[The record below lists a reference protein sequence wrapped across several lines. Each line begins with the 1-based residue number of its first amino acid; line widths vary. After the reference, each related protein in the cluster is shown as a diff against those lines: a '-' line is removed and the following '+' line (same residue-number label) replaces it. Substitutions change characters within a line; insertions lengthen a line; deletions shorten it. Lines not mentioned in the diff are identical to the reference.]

1 MIPKIIQNS
10 MRHFTATA
18 AVILSL
24 ACMFSCKKEKGGG
37 DTLEKIYF
45 VDPASASMVLTQ
57 GQTGYIMYATVP
69 ESAAATAV
77 MEWSSSDTNI
87 AEVFN
92 GQVTAIAP
100 GNTVITVKCGNVS
113 ATLDVQVV
121 PIPVTSFNVPKSM
134 NAYMDMPT
142 PIKLTVEP
150 AEANA
155 ASLEWKSD
163 NPEIAEVVIESGK
176 AFVNAKKEG
185 GCKITVTPYN
195 NSEASQQIAV
205 TVYPAIFKLM
215 RRSIS
220 GESGYVEILNDDS
233 FDITDIGMPTYEG
246 MRYIEMIRLDGGEL
260 LDSSV
265 EVNNENSGIVS
276 ITKHKRSESKI
287 ILNAEEKSEV
297 GATKISVSLK
307 DDDNVY
313 TKTFTI
319 TRQKHDFTS
328 DTKICRIYTETPV
341 NDVEEMAREAILAVQ
356 MFPAVNAVWTSS
368 NESVAKV
375 APLTVDGTG
384 FSPMAEIRTFGE
396 YGSAEITATDE
407 SGEHTRKFTVRVSK
421 ASFPAGTK
429 ICIRVDGH
437 IEPVGE
443 STTIRASYDGRNDEA
458 FGLMD
463 ASGNYLSTFT
473 NFKWTIE
480 SPSCECSLTP
490 VGASGVVIAPIST
503 TTFSGSKTAT
513 LVCTDDAGNRLT
525 HKIFIDSPNAFRG
538 VENLRVTVDG
548 KSYTGNAKVDIGK
561 TATIDIAKLTY
572 GSSYD
577 GLKWENVGVLG
588 SVYGR
593 TKLNN
598 NSSGSLM
605 SIEFTP
611 NRKMEAMPISVE
623 DEIGQVRKIY
633 ISSAKFHF
641 PDGAKLYYS
650 YTAVNPT
657 NSGWKEA
664 TSGVLLRPNISTN
677 IKIATSETGAP
688 VVDKAYYYQV
698 WASAIEKSKKNQY
711 VNEFSPLYNEDYN
724 VFSVF
729 VNGYPPRDDAPEP
742 YGITVKDDYGTSL
755 YNQFYIHELVKFDS
769 STEFFVWA
777 SLGGAGRG
785 YSVKYDKGKDKRLY
799 VDVDPPSSGKIPEVR
814 ITWTLSYNAGYYIFP
829 EARITNSVGEQSEYS
844 MYHVRQVK
852 FNPVSSTASS
862 PTKVVLFDDYGNTK
876 TIYISYNIKN

>member
-1 MIPKIIQNS
+1 MIPKIIQNP
-10 MRHFTATA
+10 MRRFTA
-18 AVILSL
+18 AVAVLLSL
-24 ACMFSCKKEKGGG
+24 ACAFSCKKEKGGG

-45 VDPASASMVLTQ
+45 VDPASASMVLSQ

-121 PIPVTSFNVPKSM
+121 PIPVTNFSVPKSM
-134 NAYMDMPT
+134 NAYIDMPT
-142 PIKLTVEP
+142 HIKLTVEP

-155 ASLEWKSD
+155 ASLVWKSD
-163 NPEIAEVVIESGK
+163 NPEIAEVVIEDGK

-185 GCKITVTPYN
+185 GCKISVSPYGR
-195 NSEASQQIAV
+195 SDESKEIAV
-205 TVYPAIFKLM
+205 TVYPAAFKLM
-215 RRSIS
+215 RRTIS
-220 GESGYVEILNDDS
+220 GESGYVEIPNDDS
-233 FDITDIGMPTYEG
+233 FDITDIWMPYEG
-246 MRYIEMIRLDGGEL
+246 IRYIEMIRVDGGEL

-265 EVNNENSGIVS
+265 EVYNENPGIVS
-276 ITKHKRSESKI
+276 ITKRKRSEIKI
-287 ILNAEEKSEV
+287 LLEAEEKSEV
-297 GATKISVSLK
+297 GATKVSVSLK
-307 DDDNVY
+307 EDDNVY

-328 DTKICRIYTETPV
+328 DTKICRINTETPV
-341 NDVEEMAREAILAVQ
+341 NDVEEMARNATMEVQ

-375 APLTVDGTG
+375 VPATSDGKG

-407 SGEHTRKFTVRVSK
+407 SGEHTRKFTVKVSK

-429 ICIRVDGH
+429 ISTRVNNNYV
-437 IEPVGE
+437 PVGE
-443 STTIRASYDGRNDEA
+443 STTIRASYDGRNAGGFDLLE
-458 FGLMD
+458 
-463 ASGNYLSTFT
+463 ASGNLSTFS
-473 NFKWTIE
+473 NIKWTIE
-480 SPSCECSLTP
+480 SPSCECRLTQ
-490 VGASGVVIAPIST
+490 VGANGVIIRPIST

-525 HKIFIDSPNAFRG
+525 HKIFIDSPNAFSG
-538 VENLRVTVDG
+538 VHNLRVTVDG

-561 TATIDIAKLTY
+561 TATIDIAKLTFA
-572 GSSYD
+572 SSYD

-588 SVYGR
+588 GVYGT

-641 PDGAKLYYS
+641 PDGAKIYISYNKSTWNTSDDCPFLNNGNNYFRIGTSATDLTAFDPGNASVWSSTIRKPSYVTYTGNIRVLPSGNS
-650 YTAVNPT
+650 YTHAM
-657 NSGWKEA
+657 
-664 TSGVLLRPNISTN
+664 STM
-677 IKIATSETGAP
+677 
-688 VVDKAYYYQV
+688 
-698 WASAIEKSKKNQY
+698 
-711 VNEFSPLYNEDYN
+711 
-724 VFSVF
+724 
-729 VNGYPPRDDAPEP
+729 GYPNDYECVFYTLTA
-742 YGITVKDDYGTSL
+742 KDDYGKLIESEFRL
-755 YNQFYIHELVKFDS
+755 KKFMNFNDGIWFRFLENKKY
-769 STEFFVWA
+769 STYTYKFE
-777 SLGGAGRG
+777 S
-785 YSVKYDKGKDKRLY
+785 GKDVY
-799 VDVDPPSSGKIPEVR
+799 VTVPLHEYTGVTFSCSPSKSGSRVYFRRADIIDFSNTGYTLRNRTEIPALDPVVIMKKE
-814 ITWTLSYNAGYYIFP
+814 
-829 EARITNSVGEQSEYS
+829 EYS
-844 MYHVRQVK
+844 RIIFY
-852 FNPVSSTASS
+852 
-862 PTKVVLFDDYGNTK
+862 DDYGNTK
-876 TIYISYNIKN
+876 TFYVKKK

>member
-1 MIPKIIQNS
+1 MIPKIIQNP
-10 MRHFTATA
+10 MRHFTA
-18 AVILSL
+18 AVAVLLSL
-24 ACMFSCKKEKGGG
+24 ACAFSCKKEKGGG

-45 VDPASASMVLTQ
+45 VDPASASMVLSQ

-121 PIPVTSFNVPKSM
+121 PIPVTSFSVPKSM

-150 AEANA
+150 AKANA

-163 NPEIAEVVIESGK
+163 NSEIAEVVIESGK

-185 GCKITVTPYN
+185 GCKISVTPYN
-195 NSEASQQIAV
+195 NSDASQKIEV

-246 MRYIEMIRLDGGEL
+246 IRCIEMIRLDGSSL
-260 LDSSV
+260 LESSV

-276 ITKHKRSESKI
+276 ITKRQRSESKVL
-287 ILNAEEKSEV
+287 LNVEEKSEV
-297 GATKISVSLK
+297 GATKVSVSLK
-307 DDDNVY
+307 EDDNVY
-313 TKTFTI
+313 TKSFTI

-341 NDVEEMAREAILAVQ
+341 NDVEEMARNATMEVQ

-375 APLTVDGTG
+375 VPATSDGTG

-407 SGEHTRKFTVRVSK
+407 SGEHTRKFTVKVSK

-429 ICIRVDGH
+429 ICIRVNGK

-443 STTIRASYDGRNDEA
+443 STTIRASYDGRNDAA

-490 VGASGVVIAPIST
+490 VGASGVVVAPISA

-513 LVCTDDAGNRLT
+513 LVCTDDAGNQLK
-525 HKIFIDSPNAFRG
+525 HKIIIYSPIAFGRNSLCAK
-538 VENLRVTVDG
+538 VNSEMFYED
-548 KSYTGNAKVDIGK
+548 AKVDIGNK
-561 TATIDIAKLTY
+561 AVVALYGNKKVPVTLAGVKWSGLEKLNSY
-572 GSSYD
+572 GSVNISTNSTNTISYF
-577 GLKWENVGVLG
+577 
-588 SVYGR
+588 
-593 TKLNN
+593 
-598 NSSGSLM
+598 
-605 SIEFTP
+605 EFTP
-611 NRKMEAMPISVE
+611 NKKMESVTITVE
-623 DEIGQVRKIY
+623 DEIGQEQTLRIQ
-633 ISSAKFHF
+633 SAEFQF
-641 PDGAKLYYS
+641 PEGAK
-650 YTAVNPT
+650 
-657 NSGWKEA
+657 
-664 TSGVLLRPNISTN
+664 
-677 IKIATSETGAP
+677 
-688 VVDKAYYYQV
+688 
-698 WASAIEKSKKNQY
+698 
-711 VNEFSPLYNEDYN
+711 
-724 VFSVF
+724 
-729 VNGYPPRDDAPEP
+729 
-742 YGITVKDDYGTSL
+742 
-755 YNQFYIHELVKFDS
+755 
-769 STEFFVWA
+769 
-777 SLGGAGRG
+777 
-785 YSVKYDKGKDKRLY
+785 
-799 VDVDPPSSGKIPEVR
+799 
-814 ITWTLSYNAGYYIFP
+814 
-829 EARITNSVGEQSEYS
+829 
-844 MYHVRQVK
+844 
-852 FNPVSSTASS
+852 
-862 PTKVVLFDDYGNTK
+862 
-876 TIYISYNIKN
+876 IYISYNKSTWNTGDDCVFFNNGSTYFRVGTSATDFVKSGLPVEWSLIKTYSHSNYGSKLMVLPSEDASQYVLSPMAYPDDYKADKYRLIAKDAYGTEVRSGFMVKKFMNFNDAVWFRLKYYDNGTKKSVTLTYTSDSGKDVYKTLPAKATNLVVMECSPYENGNTVYVNRAEIIDFKNGSVGMRIKKPAFKEEVTVKSEEYARITFYDDYGNKKAFYIKMK

>member
-1 MIPKIIQNS
+1 MIPKIIQNP
-10 MRHFTATA
+10 MRHFTA
-18 AVILSL
+18 AVAVLLSL
-24 ACMFSCKKEKGGG
+24 ACALSCKKEKGGG

-45 VDPASASMVLTQ
+45 VDPASASMVLSQ

-121 PIPVTSFNVPKSM
+121 PIPVTSFSVPKTMS
-134 NAYMDMPT
+134 AYMDMPT
-142 PIKLTVEP
+142 PVKLTVEP
-150 AEANA
+150 AKANA

-195 NSEASQQIAV
+195 NSEASQQISV

-246 MRYIEMIRLDGGEL
+246 IRCIEMIRLDGSSL
-260 LDSSV
+260 LESSV

-276 ITKHKRSESKI
+276 ITKRQRSESKVL
-287 ILNAEEKSEV
+287 LNVEEKSEV
-297 GATKISVSLK
+297 GATKVSVSLK
-307 DDDNVY
+307 EDDNVY

-341 NDVEEMAREAILAVQ
+341 NDVEEMSRNATMEVQ

-375 APLTVDGTG
+375 VPATSDGTG

-429 ICIRVDGH
+429 IYIRVGGKL
-437 IEPVGE
+437 EPVGE

-463 ASGNYLSTFT
+463 ASGNYLTTFT

-480 SPSCECSLTP
+480 SPSCECRLATA
-490 VGASGVVIAPIST
+490 GASGVVVTPIST

-525 HKIFIDSPNAFRG
+525 HKIFIDSPNAFSG
-538 VENLRVTVDG
+538 VQNLRVTVDG
-548 KSYTGNAKVDIGK
+548 KSYTSNAKVDIGK
-561 TATIDIAKLTY
+561 TATIDIAKLTVD
-572 GSSYD
+572 SSYD

-588 SVYGR
+588 SVYGT

-633 ISSAKFHF
+633 ISSAEFQF
-641 PDGAKLYYS
+641 PEGAKIYISYYKSTWSTSDDCLFFNNGNTYFRVGTSATDFVKSGSPVKWSCVKTYPKLNYSSTLRALPGGDASIYALSPTS
-650 YTAVNPT
+650 Y
-657 NSGWKEA
+657 
-664 TSGVLLRPNISTN
+664 PN
-677 IKIATSETGAP
+677 
-688 VVDKAYYYQV
+688 
-698 WASAIEKSKKNQY
+698 
-711 VNEFSPLYNEDYN
+711 DYRTDEYTL
-724 VFSVF
+724 VAK
-729 VNGYPPRDDAPEP
+729 DA
-742 YGITVKDDYGTSL
+742 YGTEIESR
-755 YNQFYIHELVKFDS
+755 FKVKKFMNFNDGIWFRLS
-769 STEFFVWA
+769 YYVPGSQ
-777 SLGGAGRG
+777 GAVAKGWN
-785 YSVKYDKGKDKRLY
+785 YKFESGKDTYVTLPKGAYNY
-799 VDVDPPSSGKIPEVR
+799 VDMDCCPYEYGNCVYVSRAEIIDFENGSVGTRTIKPALGAKATTISEQ
-814 ITWTLSYNAGYYIFP
+814 Y
-829 EARITNSVGEQSEYS
+829 ARITLY
-844 MYHVRQVK
+844 
-852 FNPVSSTASS
+852 
-862 PTKVVLFDDYGNTK
+862 DDYGNK
-876 TIYISYNIKN
+876 KAFYIKNK

>member
-1 MIPKIIQNS
+1 
-10 MRHFTATA
+10 MRRFTA
-18 AVILSL
+18 AVAVLLSL
-24 ACMFSCKKEKGGG
+24 ACAFSCKKEKGGG

-45 VDPASASMVLTQ
+45 VDPASASMVLSQ

-69 ESAAATAV
+69 ESAADTAV

-121 PIPVTSFNVPKSM
+121 PIPVTNFSVPKSM

-195 NSEASQQIAV
+195 NSEASQQISV

-220 GESGYVEILNDDS
+220 GESSYVEILNDDS
-233 FDITDIGMPTYEG
+233 FDITDIGMPYEG
-246 MRYIEMIRLDGGEL
+246 IRCIEMIRLDGDKL
-260 LDSSV
+260 LESSV

-276 ITKHKRSESKI
+276 ITKRQRSESKVL
-287 ILNAEEKSEV
+287 LNVEEKSEV
-297 GATKISVSLK
+297 GATKVSVSLK
-307 DDDNVY
+307 EDDNVY

-341 NDVEEMAREAILAVQ
+341 NDVEEMARNATMEVQ

-375 APLTVDGTG
+375 VPATSDGTG

-429 ICIRVDGH
+429 ISTRVNNNYV
-437 IEPVGE
+437 PVGE
-443 STTIRASYDGRNDEA
+443 STTIRASYDGRNA
-458 FGLMD
+458 GGFGLLE
-463 ASGNYLSTFT
+463 ASGNPSTFS
-473 NFKWTIE
+473 NIKWTIE
-480 SPSCECSLTP
+480 SPSCECRLTQ
-490 VGASGVVIAPIST
+490 VGANGVIIRPISK

-525 HKIFIDSPNAFRG
+525 HKIFIASPNAFSG
-538 VENLRVTVDG
+538 VHNLRVTVDG
-548 KSYTGNAKVDIGK
+548 KSYTSNAKVDIGK
-561 TATIDIAKLTY
+561 TATIDIAKFTFD
-572 GSSYD
+572 SSYD

-588 SVYGR
+588 SVYGT

-623 DEIGQVRKIY
+623 DEIGQVKKIY

-641 PDGAKLYYS
+641 PDGAKIYISYDKSKWNTLDERVFLNNGQNYFRVGTSATDFVKSDTPVEWSRTKKSSTNYEGRFRALSSGDVSTYAISPMGYPDDYEAVYYS
-650 YTAVNPT
+650 
-657 NSGWKEA
+657 
-664 TSGVLLRPNISTN
+664 L
-677 IKIATSETGAP
+677 
-688 VVDKAYYYQV
+688 
-698 WASAIEKSKKNQY
+698 SA
-711 VNEFSPLYNEDYN
+711 
-724 VFSVF
+724 
-729 VNGYPPRDDAPEP
+729 
-742 YGITVKDDYGTSL
+742 KDDYGTVVMSEFVL
-755 YNQFYIHELVKFDS
+755 KKFMNFNDGIW
-769 STEFFVWA
+769 FRLQYA
-777 SLGGAGRG
+777 YR
-785 YSVKYDKGKDKRLY
+785 DKNTIKHKTVTYKFESGKDKY
-799 VDVDPPSSGKIPEVR
+799 VTLPYNDYHTVSCSCSPNESGSSAYYNHAEILDFFELPYRFRTIKPACDSRV
-814 ITWTLSYNAGYYIFP
+814 WTIKEQY
-829 EARITNSVGEQSEYS
+829 ARITFY
-844 MYHVRQVK
+844 
-852 FNPVSSTASS
+852 
-862 PTKVVLFDDYGNTK
+862 DDYGNK
-876 TIYISYNIKN
+876 KAFYIIRK

>member
-1 MIPKIIQNS
+1 MIPKIIQNP
-10 MRHFTATA
+10 MRHFMATA
-18 AVILSL
+18 AVLLSL

-45 VDPASASMVLTQ
+45 VDPSSASMVLTQ

-121 PIPVTSFNVPKSM
+121 PIPVTSFSVPKSM

-195 NSEASQQIAV
+195 NSEASQQISV

-220 GESGYVEILNDDS
+220 GESSYVEILNDDS

-265 EVNNENSGIVS
+265 EINNENSGIVS
-276 ITKHKRSESKI
+276 ITKYKRSESKI
-287 ILNAEEKSEV
+287 LLNAEEKSEV
-297 GATKISVSLK
+297 GATKVSVSLK
-307 DDDNVY
+307 EDDNVY

-356 MFPAVNAVWTSS
+356 MLPAVNAVWTSS

-375 APLTVDGTG
+375 APLTSDGTG

-429 ICIRVDGH
+429 IGTRVGGK

-480 SPSCECSLTP
+480 SPSCECSLSP
-490 VGASGVVIAPIST
+490 VGASGVVVAPISNT
-503 TTFSGSKTAT
+503 AFSGSKTAT

-525 HKIFIDSPNAFRG
+525 HKIFIDSPNAFSG
-538 VENLRVTVDG
+538 VQNLRVTVDG
-548 KSYTGNAKVDIGK
+548 KSYTSNAKVDIGK
-561 TATIDIAKLTY
+561 TATIDIAKLTLD
-572 GSSYD
+572 SSYD
-577 GLKWENVGVLG
+577 GLKWQNVGVLG
-588 SVYGR
+588 SVYGT

-633 ISSAKFHF
+633 ITSAEFQF
-641 PDGAKLYYS
+641 PEGAKLYCS
-650 YTAVNPT
+650 YGNVDPT
-657 NSGWKEA
+657 GGYWAE
-664 TSGVLLRPNISTN
+664 VLDGMPLKNYEGTCL
-677 IKIATSETGAP
+677 KIATSAAGKP
-688 VVDKAYYYQV
+688 IVDKAYWDQI
-698 WASAIEKSKKNQY
+698 WASAIEKSKNNSYVYEFGATMINALKTENVFAIFTKQYPAKNQEY
-711 VNEFSPLYNEDYN
+711 
-724 VFSVF
+724 
-729 VNGYPPRDDAPEP
+729 EP
-742 YGITVKDDYGTSL
+742 YSIEVKDDYGTALSAR
-755 YNQFYIHELVKFDS
+755 FYIREWVKFDS
-769 STEFFVWA
+769 DTRFEIGKINGNLFIDYNNGSSESIKIPKSELFSDGSIFVRMKF
-777 SLGGAGRG
+777 GN
-785 YSVKYDKGKDKRLY
+785 VLY
-799 VDVDPPSSGKIPEVR
+799 RFPRIIVTNSAKQGNPHEYYLYHETFIWEYPTSSGPGTR
-814 ITWTLSYNAGYYIFP
+814 LIFSDDFGNMKTFTFT
-829 EARITNSVGEQSEYS
+829 TN
-844 MYHVRQVK
+844 
-852 FNPVSSTASS
+852 
-862 PTKVVLFDDYGNTK
+862 
-876 TIYISYNIKN
+876 

>member
-1 MIPKIIQNS
+1 MITTIIHKS
-10 MRHFTATA
+10 MRQLTASV
-18 AVILSL
+18 AVLLSL
-24 ACMFSCKKEKGGG
+24 ACVFSCKKEKGGG
-37 DTLEKIYF
+37 DALEKIYF
-45 VDPASASMVLTQ
+45 VDPASATMVITQ
-57 GQTGYIMYATVP
+57 GRSEQILYATVP
-69 ESAAATAV
+69 EKAADTAILEWFSDDPSIADVINGLVTAV
-77 MEWSSSDTNI
+77 
-87 AEVFN
+87 
-92 GQVTAIAP
+92 AP
-100 GNTVITVKCGNVS
+100 GNTVITAKCGNVT
-113 ATLDVQVV
+113 ATVDVQVV
-121 PIPVTSFNVPKSM
+121 PIPVTSFSVPKSM

-142 PIKLTVEP
+142 PIKLTVQP

-195 NSEASQQIAV
+195 NSEASQQISV

-215 RRSIS
+215 RKSIS
-220 GESGYVEILNDDS
+220 GESSYVEILNDDS

-246 MRYIEMIRLDGGEL
+246 IRCIEMIRLDGSSL
-260 LDSSV
+260 LESSV

-276 ITKHKRSESKI
+276 ITKRQRSESKVL
-287 ILNAEEKSEV
+287 LNVEEKSEV
-297 GATKISVSLK
+297 GATKVSVSLK
-307 DDDNVY
+307 EADNVY

-341 NDVEEMAREAILAVQ
+341 NDVEEMARNATMEVQ

-375 APLTVDGTG
+375 VPATSDGTG

-429 ICIRVDGH
+429 ICIRVNGKL
-437 IEPVGE
+437 EPVGE
-443 STTIRASYDGRNDEA
+443 STTIRASYDGRNDA
-458 FGLMD
+458 GFGLMD

-480 SPSCECSLTP
+480 SPSCECRLDR
-490 VGASGVVIAPIST
+490 VGASGVVVAPIST
-503 TTFSGSKTAT
+503 TAFSGSKTAT

-525 HKIFIDSPNAFRG
+525 HKIIIASPNAFSG
-538 VENLRVTVDG
+538 VQNLRVTVDG

-561 TATIDIAKLTY
+561 TATIDIAKLTFD
-572 GSSYD
+572 SSYD

-588 SVYGR
+588 GVYGT

-598 NSSGSLM
+598 NSSGSLK

-633 ISSAKFHF
+633 ISSAEFQF
-641 PDGAKLYYS
+641 PEGAKIYISYYKSTSTWSTSDDCLFFNNGRTYFRVGTSATGFVKSGSPVKWSCVKTYPKLNYSSTLRALPSGDASIYVLSPTS
-650 YTAVNPT
+650 YPNDYANDDYTLVAKDAYGTEIESRFKVKKFMNFNDGCWFRLDYAANVPALKYKFESGKDVYVT
-657 NSGWKEA
+657 LPAKASYRVSMSFCPYEKGNS
-664 TSGVLLRPNISTN
+664 I
-677 IKIATSETGAP
+677 
-688 VVDKAYYYQV
+688 
-698 WASAIEKSKKNQY
+698 Y
-711 VNEFSPLYNEDYN
+711 VNRAEIVDFEKGSVSTRTEKPAFN
-724 VFSVF
+724 VKATIKSEE
-729 VNGYPPRDDAPEP
+729 Y
-742 YGITVKDDYGTSL
+742 
-755 YNQFYIHELVKFDS
+755 
-769 STEFFVWA
+769 
-777 SLGGAGRG
+777 
-785 YSVKYDKGKDKRLY
+785 
-799 VDVDPPSSGKIPEVR
+799 
-814 ITWTLSYNAGYYIFP
+814 
-829 EARITNSVGEQSEYS
+829 ARITLY
-844 MYHVRQVK
+844 
-852 FNPVSSTASS
+852 
-862 PTKVVLFDDYGNTK
+862 DDYGNK
-876 TIYISYNIKN
+876 KAFYIKHK

>member
-121 PIPVTSFNVPKSM
+121 PIPVTSFSVPKTMS
-134 NAYMDMPT
+134 AYMDMPVQ
-142 PIKLTVEP
+142 IKLTLQPE
-150 AEANA
+150 EANA

-163 NPEIAEVVIESGK
+163 NPETAEVVIEDGK

-185 GCKITVTPYN
+185 GCKISVSPYGR
-195 NSEASQQIAV
+195 SDESKEIAV
-205 TVYPAIFKLM
+205 TVYPAAFKLM
-215 RRSIS
+215 RRTIS
-220 GESGYVEILNDDS
+220 GESGYVEIPNDDS

-246 MRYIEMIRLDGGEL
+246 MRYIEMIRVDGGEL

-265 EVNNENSGIVS
+265 EVYNENPGIVS

-307 DDDNVY
+307 EDDNVY
-313 TKTFTI
+313 TKTFII

-407 SGEHTRKFTVRVSK
+407 SGEHTRKFTVKVSK

-429 ICIRVDGH
+429 IGTRVGGKLV
-437 IEPVGE
+437 PVGE
-443 STTIRASYDGRNDEA
+443 STTLRASYDGRNDA
-458 FGLMD
+458 GFGLMD
-463 ASGNYLSTFT
+463 ASGNYLTTFT

-480 SPSCECSLTP
+480 SPSCECRLST
-490 VGASGVVIAPIST
+490 VGASGVVVAPIST

-525 HKIFIDSPNAFRG
+525 HKIIIASPNAFSG
-538 VENLRVTVDG
+538 VQDLRVTVDG
-548 KSYTGNAKVDIGK
+548 KSYTSNAKVDIGK
-561 TATIDIAKLTY
+561 TATIDIAKLTF

-588 SVYGR
+588 SVYGT

-623 DEIGQVRKIY
+623 DEIGQVKKIY
-633 ISSAKFHF
+633 ISSAEFQF
-641 PDGAKLYYS
+641 PEGAKIYISYYKSTWSTSDDKLFFNNGSTYFRVGTSATDFVKSGSPVKWSRVKTYPKLNYNSTFRALPEGDASIYALSPTS
-650 YTAVNPT
+650 YPNDYANDDYTLVAKDAYGTEVSARFKVKKFMDFNDGCWFKLDHTYNEPCSIYKFGDGNDVYVTLPAKASYKVGMTCCPKEKGNTVYVNRAEISDFK
-657 NSGWKEA
+657 NGS
-664 TSGVLLRPNISTN
+664 ISTRTE
-677 IKIATSETGAP
+677 KP
-688 VVDKAYYYQV
+688 VFRA
-698 WASAIEKSKKNQY
+698 E
-711 VNEFSPLYNEDYN
+711 
-724 VFSVF
+724 
-729 VNGYPPRDDAPEP
+729 
-742 YGITVKDDYGTSL
+742 ITVKREEY
-755 YNQFYIHELVKFDS
+755 
-769 STEFFVWA
+769 
-777 SLGGAGRG
+777 
-785 YSVKYDKGKDKRLY
+785 
-799 VDVDPPSSGKIPEVR
+799 
-814 ITWTLSYNAGYYIFP
+814 
-829 EARITNSVGEQSEYS
+829 ARITFY
-844 MYHVRQVK
+844 
-852 FNPVSSTASS
+852 
-862 PTKVVLFDDYGNTK
+862 DDYGNK
-876 TIYISYNIKN
+876 KAFYIKHK

>member
-1 MIPKIIQNS
+1 
-10 MRHFTATA
+10 MRHFTA
-18 AVILSL
+18 AVAVLLSL
-24 ACMFSCKKEKGGG
+24 ACVFSCKKEKGGG

-45 VDPASASMVLTQ
+45 VDPASASMVLSQ

-121 PIPVTSFNVPKSM
+121 PIPVTSFSVPKTMS
-134 NAYMDMPT
+134 AYMDMPT

-150 AEANA
+150 AKANA

-195 NSEASQQIAV
+195 NSDASQQIEV

-246 MRYIEMIRLDGGEL
+246 IRCIEMIRLDGSSL
-260 LDSSV
+260 LESSV

-276 ITKHKRSESKI
+276 ITKRQRSESKVL
-287 ILNAEEKSEV
+287 LNVEEKSEV
-297 GATKISVSLK
+297 GATKVSVSLK
-307 DDDNVY
+307 EDDNVY

-328 DTKICRIYTETPV
+328 DTRICRIYTETPV
-341 NDVEEMAREAILAVQ
+341 NDVEEMARNATMEVQ

-375 APLTVDGTG
+375 VPATSDGTG

-429 ICIRVDGH
+429 ICIQVGGK

-463 ASGNYLSTFT
+463 ASGNYLTTFT

-490 VGASGVVIAPIST
+490 VGASGVVVAPIST

-525 HKIFIDSPNAFRG
+525 HKIFIDSPNAFSG
-538 VENLRVTVDG
+538 VHNLRVTVDG
-548 KSYTGNAKVDIGK
+548 KSYTGNAKVDFGK
-561 TATIDIAKLTY
+561 TATIDIAKLTFD
-572 GSSYD
+572 SSYD

-588 SVYGR
+588 GVYGT

-611 NRKMEAMPISVE
+611 NRKMEAVPISVE

-633 ISSAKFHF
+633 ITSAEFQF
-641 PDGAKLYYS
+641 PEGAK
-650 YTAVNPT
+650 
-657 NSGWKEA
+657 
-664 TSGVLLRPNISTN
+664 
-677 IKIATSETGAP
+677 
-688 VVDKAYYYQV
+688 
-698 WASAIEKSKKNQY
+698 
-711 VNEFSPLYNEDYN
+711 
-724 VFSVF
+724 
-729 VNGYPPRDDAPEP
+729 
-742 YGITVKDDYGTSL
+742 
-755 YNQFYIHELVKFDS
+755 
-769 STEFFVWA
+769 
-777 SLGGAGRG
+777 
-785 YSVKYDKGKDKRLY
+785 
-799 VDVDPPSSGKIPEVR
+799 
-814 ITWTLSYNAGYYIFP
+814 
-829 EARITNSVGEQSEYS
+829 
-844 MYHVRQVK
+844 
-852 FNPVSSTASS
+852 
-862 PTKVVLFDDYGNTK
+862 
-876 TIYISYNIKN
+876 IYISYNKSTWNTSDDFLFFNNGSTYFRVGTSATDFVKSGSPVKWSCVKTYPKSNYNSTFRVLPGGDASIYALSPTSYPNDYGDDDYTLVAKDAYGTEVSARFKVKKFVNFNDGIWFRLSYYVPGSQGAVAEGKNYKFESGKDVYLTLPKGAYNYVKMNCCPYEYGNSVFVDRIEVLDFEKSPYRFRTVKTTRGVEATLKSEEYACITFYDDYGNKKAFFIKNKRKYAL

>member
-1 MIPKIIQNS
+1 MIPKIIQNP
-10 MRHFTATA
+10 MRRFTA
-18 AVILSL
+18 AVAVLLSL
-24 ACMFSCKKEKGGG
+24 ACAFSCKKEKGGG

-45 VDPASASMVLTQ
+45 VDPASASMVLSQ

-121 PIPVTSFNVPKSM
+121 PIPVTNFSVPKSM

-195 NSEASQQIAV
+195 NSEASQQISV

-220 GESGYVEILNDDS
+220 GESSYVEILNDDS
-233 FDITDIGMPTYEG
+233 FDITDIGMPYEG
-246 MRYIEMIRLDGGEL
+246 IRCIEMIRLDGDKL
-260 LDSSV
+260 LESSV

-276 ITKHKRSESKI
+276 ITKRQRSESKVL
-287 ILNAEEKSEV
+287 LNVEEKSEV
-297 GATKISVSLK
+297 GATKVSVSLK
-307 DDDNVY
+307 EDDNVY

-375 APLTVDGTG
+375 APLTSDGTG

-429 ICIRVDGH
+429 IGTRVGGKLV
-437 IEPVGE
+437 PVGE
-443 STTIRASYDGRNDEA
+443 STTLRASYDGRNDA
-458 FGLMD
+458 GFGLMD
-463 ASGNYLSTFT
+463 ASGNYLTTFT

-480 SPSCECSLTP
+480 SPSCECRLSP
-490 VGASGVVIAPIST
+490 VGASGVVVAPIST

-525 HKIFIDSPNAFRG
+525 HKIFIDSPNAFSG
-538 VENLRVTVDG
+538 VQNLRVTVDG
-548 KSYTGNAKVDIGK
+548 KSYTSNAKVDIGK
-561 TATIDIAKLTY
+561 TATIDIAKLTLD
-572 GSSYD
+572 SSYD

-588 SVYGR
+588 SVYGT

-623 DEIGQVRKIY
+623 DEIGQVKKIY

-641 PDGAKLYYS
+641 PDGAKIYIS
-650 YTAVNPT
+650 YDKSKWNTLDERVFLNNGQNYFRVGTSATDFVKSDTPVEWSRTKLSSPT
-657 NSGWKEA
+657 NYEGRFRALSSGDVSTYA
-664 TSGVLLRPNISTN
+664 IS
-677 IKIATSETGAP
+677 P
-688 VVDKAYYYQV
+688 M
-698 WASAIEKSKKNQY
+698 
-711 VNEFSPLYNEDYN
+711 
-724 VFSVF
+724 
-729 VNGYPPRDDAPEP
+729 GYPDD
-742 YGITVKDDYGTSL
+742 YGVVYYFLSAKDDYGTVVRS
-755 YNQFYIHELVKFDS
+755 KFVLKKFMNFNDGIW
-769 STEFFVWA
+769 FRLQYA
-777 SLGGAGRG
+777 YL
-785 YSVKYDKGKDKRLY
+785 DKTTIKHKTLTYKFESGKDKY
-799 VDVDPPSSGKIPEVR
+799 VTLPYNDYHTVGCSCSPSESGSSAYYNHAEIMDFDELPYSLRTEKPACDSRV
-814 ITWTLSYNAGYYIFP
+814 WTIKEQY
-829 EARITNSVGEQSEYS
+829 ARITFY
-844 MYHVRQVK
+844 
-852 FNPVSSTASS
+852 
-862 PTKVVLFDDYGNTK
+862 DDYGNK
-876 TIYISYNIKN
+876 KAFYIIRK

>member
-18 AVILSL
+18 AVLLSL

-57 GQTGYIMYATVP
+57 GQTEYIMYATVP

-77 MEWSSSDTNI
+77 MEWSSADTNI
-87 AEVFN
+87 AEVIN

-121 PIPVTSFNVPKSM
+121 PIPVTSFSVPKSM

-142 PIKLTVEP
+142 PIKLTAEP

-195 NSEASQQIAV
+195 NSDASQQIEV

-220 GESGYVEILNDDS
+220 GESSNVEILNDDS

-246 MRYIEMIRLDGGEL
+246 MRYIEMIRLDGSEL

-265 EVNNENSGIVS
+265 EINNENSGIVS
-276 ITKHKRSESKI
+276 ITKYKRSESKI
-287 ILNAEEKSEV
+287 LLNAEEKSEV
-297 GATKISVSLK
+297 GATKVSVSLK
-307 DDDNVY
+307 EDDNVY

-356 MFPAVNAVWTSS
+356 MLPAVNAVWTSS

-375 APLTVDGTG
+375 APLTSDGTG

-421 ASFPAGTK
+421 ASFPTGTK
-429 ICIRVDGH
+429 IGTRVGGKLV
-437 IEPVGE
+437 PVGE
-443 STTIRASYDGRNDEA
+443 STTLRASYDGRNDA
-458 FGLMD
+458 GFGLMD
-463 ASGNYLSTFT
+463 ASGNYLTTFT

-480 SPSCECSLTP
+480 SPSCECRLST
-490 VGASGVVIAPIST
+490 VGASGVVVTPIST

-525 HKIFIDSPNAFRG
+525 HKIFIDSPNAFSG
-538 VENLRVTVDG
+538 VQNLRVTVDG
-548 KSYTGNAKVDIGK
+548 KSYTSNAKVDIGK
-561 TATIDIAKLTY
+561 TATIDITKPTFD
-572 GSSYD
+572 SSYD

-588 SVYGR
+588 SVYGT

-623 DEIGQVRKIY
+623 DEIGQVKKIY

-641 PDGAKLYYS
+641 PDDAKLYYS
-650 YTAVNPT
+650 YGNVDPT
-657 NSGWKEA
+657 GGYWAE
-664 TSGVLLRPNISTN
+664 VLDGMPLKNDQGTYL
-677 IKIATSETGAP
+677 KIATSAEGKP
-688 VVDKAYYYQV
+688 IVDKAYWDQI
-698 WASAIEKSKKNQY
+698 WASAIEKSKNHSY
-711 VNEFSPLYNEDYN
+711 IGEFDDIRIN
-724 VFSVF
+724 VLRPWNIFGVF
-729 VNGYPPRDDAPEP
+729 TKTYPPKYQAHVP
-742 YGITVKDDYGTSL
+742 YSIEVKDDYGTALSAR
-755 YNQFYIHELVKFDS
+755 FYIREWVKFDS
-769 STEFFVWA
+769 DTRFEIGKNKGNLFVDYNNGSSESIKIPKSELFSDGSIFVRVKFYNVEYRFPRIIVTNSA
-777 SLGGAGRG
+777 KPDNPHEYYLYHEKFIREYPTSSSLGT
-785 YSVKYDKGKDKRLY
+785 RL
-799 VDVDPPSSGKIPEVR
+799 
-814 ITWTLSYNAGYYIFP
+814 IFSDDFGNMK
-829 EARITNSVGEQSEYS
+829 TFTFQSI
-844 MYHVRQVK
+844 
-852 FNPVSSTASS
+852 N
-862 PTKVVLFDDYGNTK
+862 
-876 TIYISYNIKN
+876 

>member
-1 MIPKIIQNS
+1 MIPKIIQNP
-10 MRHFTATA
+10 MRRFTA
-18 AVILSL
+18 AVAVLLSL
-24 ACMFSCKKEKGGG
+24 ACAFSCKKEKGGG

-121 PIPVTSFNVPKSM
+121 PIPVTSFSVPKSM

-220 GESGYVEILNDDS
+220 GESRYVEILNDDS
-233 FDITDIGMPTYEG
+233 FDITDIGIPSYEG
-246 MRYIEMIRLDGGEL
+246 IRCIEMIRLDGDKL
-260 LDSSV
+260 LESSV

-276 ITKHKRSESKI
+276 ITKRQRSESKVL
-287 ILNAEEKSEV
+287 LNVEEKSEV
-297 GATKISVSLK
+297 GATKVSVSLK
-307 DDDNVY
+307 EDDNVY

-341 NDVEEMAREAILAVQ
+341 NDVEEMSRNATMEVQ

-375 APLTVDGTG
+375 VPATSDGTG
-384 FSPMAEIRTFGE
+384 FSPMAEIRTFDE

-407 SGEHTRKFTVRVSK
+407 SGEHTRKFMVRVSK

-429 ICIRVDGH
+429 ICIRVNGK

-490 VGASGVVIAPIST
+490 VGASGVVVAPIST

-525 HKIFIDSPNAFRG
+525 HKIFIDSPNAFSG
-538 VENLRVTVDG
+538 VHNLRVTVDG
-548 KSYTGNAKVDIGK
+548 KSYTSNAKVDIGK
-561 TATIDIAKLTY
+561 TATIDIAKFTF

-588 SVYGR
+588 SVYGT

-623 DEIGQVRKIY
+623 DEIGQVKKIYITSAEFQFPEGAKIY
-633 ISSAKFHF
+633 ISYDKSTWNTSNDFLFFNNGSTYFRVGTSATDFVKSGSPVKWSFVKTYPKLNYNSTFRALPEGDASIYALSPTSYPNDYANDDYTLVAKDAYGTEVSARFKVKKFMDF
-641 PDGAKLYYS
+641 NDGCWFRLDHTYNEPSSIYKFGDGNDVYVTLPAKAS
-650 YTAVNPT
+650 YKVGMTCCPKEKGNTVYVNRAEISDFK
-657 NSGWKEA
+657 NGS
-664 TSGVLLRPNISTN
+664 ISTRTE
-677 IKIATSETGAP
+677 KP
-688 VVDKAYYYQV
+688 VFRA
-698 WASAIEKSKKNQY
+698 E
-711 VNEFSPLYNEDYN
+711 
-724 VFSVF
+724 
-729 VNGYPPRDDAPEP
+729 
-742 YGITVKDDYGTSL
+742 ITVKREEY
-755 YNQFYIHELVKFDS
+755 
-769 STEFFVWA
+769 
-777 SLGGAGRG
+777 
-785 YSVKYDKGKDKRLY
+785 
-799 VDVDPPSSGKIPEVR
+799 
-814 ITWTLSYNAGYYIFP
+814 
-829 EARITNSVGEQSEYS
+829 ARITFY
-844 MYHVRQVK
+844 
-852 FNPVSSTASS
+852 
-862 PTKVVLFDDYGNTK
+862 DDYGNK
-876 TIYISYNIKN
+876 KAFYIKHK

>member
-1 MIPKIIQNS
+1 MIPKIIQKS

-57 GQTGYIMYATVP
+57 GQTGYIMCATVP

-121 PIPVTSFNVPKSM
+121 PIPVTSFSVPKSM

-142 PIKLTVEP
+142 PVKLTLEP

-155 ASLEWKSD
+155 ASLLWESD

-195 NSEASQQIAV
+195 SSDASQQISV

-215 RRSIS
+215 RNSIS
-220 GESGYVEILNDDS
+220 DESGYVEILNDDS

-246 MRYIEMIRLDGGEL
+246 IRCIEMIRLDGSEL

-276 ITKHKRSESKI
+276 ITKYKRSESKI
-287 ILNAEEKSEV
+287 LLNAEEKSEV
-297 GATKISVSLK
+297 GATKVSVSLK
-307 DDDNVY
+307 EDDNVY
-313 TKTFTI
+313 TKTFTL

-328 DTKICRIYTETPV
+328 DTKICQIYTETPV
-341 NDVEEMAREAILAVQ
+341 NDVEEMAREAMLAVQ

-375 APLTVDGTG
+375 APLTSDGTG

-429 ICIRVDGH
+429 IGTRVGGKLV
-437 IEPVGE
+437 PVGE
-443 STTIRASYDGRNDEA
+443 STTLRASYDGRNDA
-458 FGLMD
+458 GFGLMD
-463 ASGNYLSTFT
+463 ASGNYLTTFT

-480 SPSCECSLTP
+480 SPSCECRLSP
-490 VGASGVVIAPIST
+490 VGASGVVVAPIST

-525 HKIFIDSPNAFRG
+525 HKIFIDSPNAFSG
-538 VENLRVTVDG
+538 VHNLRVTVDG
-548 KSYTGNAKVDIGK
+548 KSYTSNAKVDIGK
-561 TATIDIAKLTY
+561 TATIDIAKFTFD
-572 GSSYD
+572 SSYD

-588 SVYGR
+588 SVYGT

-633 ISSAKFHF
+633 ISSGAFQF
-641 PDGAKLYYS
+641 PEGAK
-650 YTAVNPT
+650 
-657 NSGWKEA
+657 
-664 TSGVLLRPNISTN
+664 
-677 IKIATSETGAP
+677 
-688 VVDKAYYYQV
+688 
-698 WASAIEKSKKNQY
+698 
-711 VNEFSPLYNEDYN
+711 
-724 VFSVF
+724 
-729 VNGYPPRDDAPEP
+729 
-742 YGITVKDDYGTSL
+742 
-755 YNQFYIHELVKFDS
+755 
-769 STEFFVWA
+769 
-777 SLGGAGRG
+777 
-785 YSVKYDKGKDKRLY
+785 
-799 VDVDPPSSGKIPEVR
+799 
-814 ITWTLSYNAGYYIFP
+814 
-829 EARITNSVGEQSEYS
+829 
-844 MYHVRQVK
+844 
-852 FNPVSSTASS
+852 
-862 PTKVVLFDDYGNTK
+862 
-876 TIYISYNIKN
+876 IYISYNKSTWNTKDDCVFFNNGSTYFRVGTSATDFVKSGLPVEWSLEKTYPNSNYGSKLRVLPSEDASQYVLSTMAYPDDYKADDYILIAKDAYGTEVRSGFKVKKFMNFNDAVWFRLRYYDNGTQKQVTLTYTYDSGKDVYKTLPAKATNLVVLECSPYENGNTVYVNRAEIIDFKNGSVGTRTKKPAFREEVTIKSEEYARITFYDDYGNKKAFYIKKK

>member
-37 DTLEKIYF
+37 NTLEKIYF

-121 PIPVTSFNVPKSM
+121 PIPVTSFSVPKSM

-150 AEANA
+150 TEANA

-185 GCKITVTPYN
+185 GCKISVTPYN
-195 NSEASQQIAV
+195 SSDASQKIEV

-215 RRSIS
+215 RYSIS
-220 GESGYVEILNDDS
+220 DESGYVEILNDDS

-246 MRYIEMIRLDGGEL
+246 IRCIEMIRLDGSEL

-276 ITKHKRSESKI
+276 ITKYKSSESKI
-287 ILNAEEKSEV
+287 LLNAEEKSEV
-297 GATKISVSLK
+297 GATKVSVSLK
-307 DDDNVY
+307 EDDNVY
-313 TKTFTI
+313 TKTFTL

-375 APLTVDGTG
+375 APLTSDGTG

-407 SGEHTRKFTVRVSK
+407 SGEHTRKFTVKVSR

-429 ICIRVDGH
+429 ISIRVGGQ

-463 ASGNYLSTFT
+463 ASGNYLTTFT

-480 SPSCECSLTP
+480 SPSCECRLTT

-503 TTFSGSKTAT
+503 ATFSGSKTAT

-525 HKIFIDSPNAFRG
+525 HKIIIASPNAFSG
-538 VENLRVTVDG
+538 VQNLRVTVDG
-548 KSYTGNAKVDIGK
+548 KSYTSNAKVDIGK
-561 TATIDIAKLTY
+561 TATIDIAKLIF

-588 SVYGR
+588 SVYGT

-633 ISSAKFHF
+633 ISSAEFQF
-641 PDGAKLYYS
+641 PEGAK
-650 YTAVNPT
+650 
-657 NSGWKEA
+657 
-664 TSGVLLRPNISTN
+664 
-677 IKIATSETGAP
+677 
-688 VVDKAYYYQV
+688 
-698 WASAIEKSKKNQY
+698 
-711 VNEFSPLYNEDYN
+711 
-724 VFSVF
+724 
-729 VNGYPPRDDAPEP
+729 
-742 YGITVKDDYGTSL
+742 
-755 YNQFYIHELVKFDS
+755 
-769 STEFFVWA
+769 
-777 SLGGAGRG
+777 
-785 YSVKYDKGKDKRLY
+785 
-799 VDVDPPSSGKIPEVR
+799 
-814 ITWTLSYNAGYYIFP
+814 
-829 EARITNSVGEQSEYS
+829 
-844 MYHVRQVK
+844 
-852 FNPVSSTASS
+852 
-862 PTKVVLFDDYGNTK
+862 
-876 TIYISYNIKN
+876 IYISYNKSTWNTSDNFLFFNNGSTYFRVGTSATDFVKSGLPVEWSLEKTYPNSNYGSKLRVLPSEDASQYVLSTMAYPDDYKADDYILIAKDAYGTEVRSGFKVKKFMNFNNAVWVRLRYYDNGTQKTETLTYTFDSGKDVYKTLPAKATNLVVLECSPYENGNTVYVNRAEIIDFKNGSVGTRTKKPAFREEVTIKSEEYARITFYDDYGNKKAFYIKKK

>member
-1 MIPKIIQNS
+1 MIANFKIKS
-10 MRHFTATA
+10 MRYLMALA
-18 AVILSL
+18 MVLISLSPI
-24 ACMFSCKKEKGGG
+24 SCKKEKGGSSELREIVITHPENG
-37 DTLEKIYF
+37 TLTITQGETQLIRYST
-45 VDPASASMVLTQ
+45 VPAEAEYEVALEWTSDDENVATVKNGRVKAHAPGTTTVHAKYESVSASVKV
-57 GQTGYIMYATVP
+57 TV
-69 ESAAATAV
+69 TAV
-77 MEWSSSDTNI
+77 
-87 AEVFN
+87 
-92 GQVTAIAP
+92 
-100 GNTVITVKCGNVS
+100 
-113 ATLDVQVV
+113 
-121 PIPVTSFNVPKSM
+121 PVTSFTVPSSM
-134 NAYMDMPT
+134 SAYLDMPT
-142 PIKLTVEP
+142 PVRLTVQPEN
-150 AEANA
+150 ANA
-155 ASLEWKSD
+155 ASLQWDTD
-163 NPEIAEVVIESGK
+163 NPDIAYVEVNQGVAYIK
-176 AFVNAKKEG
+176 AAKEG
-185 GCKITVTPYN
+185 SCTISAYAENISTTRKIK
-195 NSEASQQIAV
+195 V
-205 TVYPAIFKLM
+205 TVYPTLFSLK
-215 RRSIS
+215 RRS
-220 GESGYVEILNDDS
+220 ESDGYVTIENGGS
-233 FDITDIGMPTYEG
+233 FDLLDMMPAPDGYRTV
-246 MRYIEMIRLDGGEL
+246 EMIREDGGTLTESAVTVTS
-260 LDSSV
+260 DETSV
-265 EVNNENSGIVS
+265 ISVS
-276 ITKHKRSESKI
+276 KRLRSESKI
-287 ILNAEEKSEV
+287 NIEV
-297 GATKISVSLK
+297 VEGSTSGSAKISVALNEDGIK
-307 DDDNVY
+307 Y
-313 TKTFTI
+313 EKTFTI
-319 TRQKHDFTS
+319 NKGVHPFTS
-328 DTKICRIYTETPV
+328 ETKICWIYTDEAV
-341 NDVEEMAREAILAVQ
+341 KDVEEMSRNANAEVQ
-356 MFPAVNAVWTSS
+356 INPAVNASWTSS
-368 NESVAKV
+368 NEAVAKV
-375 APLTVDGTG
+375 TPRTVDGKG
-384 FSPMAEIRTFGE
+384 VSPMAEIQTFGE

-407 SGEHTRKFTVRVSK
+407 SGKNTRKFTVKVSK

-429 ICIRVDGH
+429 ICIRVNGK

-463 ASGNYLSTFT
+463 ASGKYLSTFT

-480 SPSCECSLTP
+480 SPSCECSLSP
-490 VGASGVVIAPIST
+490 VGASGVIVAPIST
-503 TTFSGSKTAT
+503 TTFSGSKMAT

-525 HKIFIDSPNAFRG
+525 HKIIIASPNAFRG
-538 VENLRVTVDG
+538 VQNLRVTVNG
-548 KSYTGNAKVDIGK
+548 KSYTNDAKVDIGK
-561 TATIDIAKLTY
+561 TATIDITKT
-572 GSSYD
+572 SYDSFFD

-588 SVYGR
+588 GVYGT

-623 DEIGQVRKIY
+623 DEIGQVKKIY

-650 YTAVNPT
+650 YTELNPT

-698 WASAIEKSKKNQY
+698 WASAIEKSKNNQY
-711 VNEFSPLYNEDYN
+711 VNEFSPLYDEDYN

-729 VNGYPPRDDAPEP
+729 VKGYPPRDDAPEP

-777 SLGGAGRG
+777 SSGGAGRG

-799 VDVDPPSSGKIPEVR
+799 VDVDPPSSGQIPYVR
-814 ITWTLSYNAGYYIFP
+814 ITWTLSYNAGYYVFP

-862 PTKVVLFDDYGNTK
+862 PTKVVLFDDCGNTK

>member
-1 MIPKIIQNS
+1 MIPKIIQNP
-10 MRHFTATA
+10 MRRFTA
-18 AVILSL
+18 AVAVLLSL
-24 ACMFSCKKEKGGG
+24 ACAFSCKKEKGGG

-45 VDPASASMVLTQ
+45 VDPASASMVLSQ

-121 PIPVTSFNVPKSM
+121 PIPVTNFSVPKSM

-195 NSEASQQIAV
+195 NSEASQQISV

-215 RRSIS
+215 SRSIS
-220 GESGYVEILNDDS
+220 GESSYVEILNDDS

-246 MRYIEMIRLDGGEL
+246 MRYIEMIRLDGDKL
-260 LDSSV
+260 LESSV

-276 ITKHKRSESKI
+276 ITKRQRSESKVL
-287 ILNAEEKSEV
+287 LNVEEKSEV
-297 GATKISVSLK
+297 GATKVSVSLK
-307 DDDNVY
+307 EDDNVY

-341 NDVEEMAREAILAVQ
+341 NDVEEMARNATMEVQ

-375 APLTVDGTG
+375 VPATSDGTG

-407 SGEHTRKFTVRVSK
+407 SGEHTRKFTVKVSK

-429 ICIRVDGH
+429 ISTRVNNNYV
-437 IEPVGE
+437 PVGE
-443 STTIRASYDGRNDEA
+443 STTIRASYDGRNA
-458 FGLMD
+458 GGFGLLE
-463 ASGNYLSTFT
+463 ASGNPSTFS
-473 NFKWTIE
+473 NIKWTIE
-480 SPSCECSLTP
+480 SPSCECRLTQ
-490 VGASGVVIAPIST
+490 VGANGVIIRPISK

-525 HKIFIDSPNAFRG
+525 HKIFIASPNAFSG
-538 VENLRVTVDG
+538 VHNLRVTVDG
-548 KSYTGNAKVDIGK
+548 KSYTSNAKVDIGK
-561 TATIDIAKLTY
+561 TATIDIAKLTFD
-572 GSSYD
+572 SSYD

-588 SVYGR
+588 SVYGT

-641 PDGAKLYYS
+641 PEGAKLYYS
-650 YTAVNPT
+650 YGNVDPT
-657 NSGWKEA
+657 GGYWAE
-664 TSGVLLRPNISTN
+664 VLDGMPLKNYEGTCL
-677 IKIATSETGAP
+677 KIATSAAGKP
-688 VVDKAYYYQV
+688 IVDKAYWDQI
-698 WASAIEKSKKNQY
+698 WASAIEKSKNNSYVYEFGATMINALKPENVFAIFTKQYPAKNQ
-711 VNEFSPLYNEDYN
+711 D
-724 VFSVF
+724 
-729 VNGYPPRDDAPEP
+729 PEP
-742 YGITVKDDYGTSL
+742 YSIEVKDDYGSAISAR
-755 YNQFYIHELVKFDS
+755 FYIREWVKFDS
-769 STEFFVWA
+769 DTRFEIGKKNGNLFIDYNNGSSESIRIPKSDLFSDGSIFVRMKF
-777 SLGGAGRG
+777 GN
-785 YSVKYDKGKDKRLY
+785 VLY
-799 VDVDPPSSGKIPEVR
+799 RFSRIIVTNSAKPDNPYEYYLYHENFIREYPTSSSGSGTR
-814 ITWTLSYNAGYYIFP
+814 LIFSDDFGNMKTFTFT
-829 EARITNSVGEQSEYS
+829 TN
-844 MYHVRQVK
+844 
-852 FNPVSSTASS
+852 
-862 PTKVVLFDDYGNTK
+862 
-876 TIYISYNIKN
+876 